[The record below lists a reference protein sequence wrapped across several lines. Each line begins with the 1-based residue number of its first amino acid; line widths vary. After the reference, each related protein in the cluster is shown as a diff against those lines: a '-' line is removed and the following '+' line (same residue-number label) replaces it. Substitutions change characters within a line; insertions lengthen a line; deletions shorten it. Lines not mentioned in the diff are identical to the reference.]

1 MLRLLLLVQFM
12 QPQQQVL
19 GRRLLILEWSSRT
32 LCLSHQFRKVCM
44 HKTLLLLNI
53 VSLWYSLVEERTQH
67 CLHSHFCCY
76 PHMPVGRVWIYR
88 LLFVCFFF
96 VCMVMDFSAEDKA
109 NNVKFFTVVLRCP
122 GQGNSHFGELC
133 SSRSPKSDESN
144 SVFISDWHTLRKLY
158 HAWWSIRPAR
168 WPRVGSACVDIQ
180 PSPKKDVLDKST
192 YFLS

>member
-1 MLRLLLLVQFM
+1 MATQGGEVLRLLLLVQFM

-88 LLFVCFFF
+88 LLFVCFFLF
-96 VCMVMDFSAEDKA
+96 VWLWISPPRIKLTTSNFSRW
-109 NNVKFFTVVLRCP
+109 FFGVL
-122 GQGNSHFGELC
+122 GKESHILGNFAPPEAQNRTNRIVC
-133 SSRSPKSDESN
+133 SLVTGTR
-144 SVFISDWHTLRKLY
+144 
-158 HAWWSIRPAR
+158 
-168 WPRVGSACVDIQ
+168 
-180 PSPKKDVLDKST
+180 
-192 YFLS
+192 